1 MQNTTPLIFKPND
14 EFRRQANVS
23 GLEDYQELWEFADK
37 DYLQYWSELA
47 RELITWKKPF
57 MQIFDDSNPPFYKW
71 FSDGTLNV
79 SYNCLDRHLPDK
91 GDKLALIF
99 ESDFG
104 QISQFTYAQLHNRVC
119 RFGKS

>member
-1 MQNTTPLIFKPND
+1 MQNTTPLLFKPND

-23 GLEDYQELWEFADK
+23 GLEDYQALWEFADK
-37 DYLQYWSELA
+37 DYLQYWSDLA

-71 FSDGTLNV
+71 FADGSLNV

-104 QISQFTYAQLHNRVC
+104 QISVIM
-119 RFGKS
+119 